1 MYNKDNQIMTT
12 DAFSTTAGALTG
24 LAIATGNNKAAAAIA
39 GVAGVASLVR
49 KISAGLTAGSEPP
62 LGHIATEAGF
72 ASNGTDWRVKL
83 SLPDSFAFKYSS
95 IMWPLTQAGNALVFP
110 FTPQITF
117 GHSAN
122 YNTLDPVHN
131 NYPFLS
137 YENSKV
143 ESINITADFYCEN
156 SVDAAYWMAAVHFLR
171 SVTKMA
177 YGDSTDAGQPPPVIK
192 LNGYGAYVF
201 NNVPVVVKS
210 FSMDLP
216 KDVDYI
222 GTPVDD
228 GGDLEGA
235 PLTYAPTKST
245 MSITLI
251 PIYSRT
257 QVRKFSLDS
266 FANGDYVLGEQDTG
280 YI

>member
-1 MYNKDNQIMTT
+1 MSLNSFT
-12 DAFSTTAGALTG
+12 TTAGALTG
-24 LAIATGNNKAAAAIA
+24 LAVATGNNKAAVAIA

-49 KISAGLTAGSEPP
+49 KISAGLTGGSEPP
-62 LGHIATEAGF
+62 LGHLPTEAGF

-83 SLPDSFAFKYSS
+83 SLPDLYSLLYADMS
-95 IMWPLTQAGNALVFP
+95 NIMWPLAESGNALVFP

-117 GHSAN
+117 THSAQ
-122 YNTLDPVHN
+122 YNTLDVVHS

-143 ESINITADFYCEN
+143 EQINISADFYCEN

-177 YGDSTDAGQPPPVIK
+177 YGESSNAGQPPPVIK
-192 LNGYGAYVF
+192 LSGYGAYVF

-210 FSMDLP
+210 FSMDMP

-222 GTPVDD
+222 GTPVND

-245 MSITLI
+245 FNITLL

-257 QVRKFSLDS
+257 QVRRFSLDS
-266 FANGDYVLGEQDTG
+266 FAKGDYVLSDQDTG
-280 YI
+280 FI